1 MGRPNIENLIKN
13 EDLTPEQRRAN
24 ATKAGIASGIA
35 RRAKKDFRES
45 MRIALQELVERKD
58 KNGNV
63 IDKIPAQD
71 AICVKQIAMAV
82 AGNTKAAKFCADIV
96 TPKRVELTGE
106 DGQPLTS
113 TVRYVLPE
121 EVAEIEKHVK
131 EVVPDIEG
139 EV

>member
-1 MGRPNIENLIKN
+1 MAK
-13 EDLTPEQRRAN
+13 EDLVSLADRTTDEKHEIAVKGG
-24 ATKAGIASGIA
+24 TASGVA
-35 RRAKKDFRES
+35 RRAKRDFRES